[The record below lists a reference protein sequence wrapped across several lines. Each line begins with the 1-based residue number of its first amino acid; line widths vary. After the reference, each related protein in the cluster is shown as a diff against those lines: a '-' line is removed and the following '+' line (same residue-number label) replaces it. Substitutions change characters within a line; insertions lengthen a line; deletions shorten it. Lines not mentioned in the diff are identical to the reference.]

1 MFFFFVCVALTVA
14 VFLVEKSGR
23 LLNLEEGRNTIAGT
37 INTIMAENL
46 SLPPVA
52 SQVFCVW
59 LISPL
64 LRKQGIWH
72 ISKNNLCYY
81 SVGVFIA
88 LFPTEVKLTF
98 LSCSF
103 FECMH
108 AYLKSCSC
116 RAICYLWSF
125 QSTFNNNYLTHTF
138 PHYVSYKYMYMKKK
152 LPTLHCKKTLKKD
165 ANNVNLSY
173 ILQSVLVLT
182 SFTQCSMSVVFIS
195 SIFSF
200 PFFRATIKR
209 SPPPIQTT
217 QSVGRITEKV
227 YRCY

>member
-1 MFFFFVCVALTVA
+1 
-14 VFLVEKSGR
+14 
-23 LLNLEEGRNTIAGT
+23 
-37 INTIMAENL
+37 MAENL

-72 ISKNNLCYY
+72 ISKNNLWCN

-98 LSCSF
+98 VSCSF

-138 PHYVSYKYMYMKKK
+138 PHYISYKYMYMKKIANFA
-152 LPTLHCKKTLKKD
+152 LYFPISLKKD
-165 ANNVNLSY
+165 VNDVNLSY

-182 SFTQCSMSVVFIS
+182 SFTQCSVSVVFIS